1 MTLESNSQITD
12 ALITNANAIVNSRN
26 ERRRA
31 EQRQRR
37 AQRAEREQNRA
48 AATEFLDQDTREF
61 RTKAGLTDTE
71 RELQLGSQV
80 SVDIDDEAWAF
91 GEDPSYMGG
100 DRRGQDDEQ
109 SYTRE
114 EKIKNSVLG
123 DDFLT
128 ENEKFREL
136 EGTNIVVG
144 GKKPQVAK
152 VGNATPAMRDALVDL
167 RRAKET
173 YGYDAFGA
181 EGEAM
186 AGLETSLSEQA
197 EPAERRKR
205 ERRVAAD
212 AVSEDRR
219 IREGNLTDDEIA
231 TEYKKRI
238 STIEENRSGITS
250 RPRFEA
256 AAQRNQSGDI
266 ELANEYLSEMLAR
279 RADAQSAG
287 PIRRAMAVQ
296 ARAEA
301 EAEGFRNQGAGLS
314 RQLAEEDIGRIEEIR
329 SLGGAT
335 PFASHDAVGNFQVVR
350 AVNPGAFSD
359 AIPLYD
365 KDGNIREY
373 YGSEDGA
380 MVQLGE
386 VNIDSSDQALNAPK
400 PTPGQE
406 FVSRNLP
413 AYGRPGATTFGYPQV
428 GINDEL
434 ALLGDRVRGLSGY
447 GLEGMGDP
455 RSIEDFEKV
464 MSGIVGRAGQRGDA
478 FFTRD
483 PETGKQVVV
492 PNPGVDDVLAKLG
505 YSPNDKERLANA
517 LYQGQAARVVDVNTD
532 DKRAFYGRYDS
543 PRASSEV
550 DINFDSAELRPDGG
564 LQLQKLGNEKVGRGK
579 NAKSA
584 KAGLRAISEQSVLDS
599 LGADASTQVQE
610 RVRRPDGSY
619 EIRPVVGRGGKPK
632 MVQLPEAARAI
643 AGAADARN
651 DAQMPLIAQLANEDS
666 ERARFVKGDDRN
678 LTESQLVA
686 KYGGN
691 RGQQAAEVLRRAKE
705 DEQLRAQASSA
716 DDAVARK
723 FRQRE
728 ASIRAKSGLPVPE
741 NLTAVQ
747 PTQQAAVP
755 ASISLDPGVGTGNQ
769 TSPGSDAGVGR
780 IVPGLEYESG
790 IGGGGGKPPAPV
802 AASPAPSEGGGR
814 PLTPELRQELFNLPS
829 RDVSTPDGPDQ
840 GFAKERRRREAERRL
855 TNRRGKRIAQGTG
868 ISLGALAAGLGI
880 AGVTRGEEEQQPQE
894 GLY

>member
-12 ALITNANAIVNSRN
+12 ALIANAETIVNSRN

-31 EQRQRR
+31 EQRRR
-37 AQRAEREQNRA
+37 RAERGQREGNRA
-48 AATEFLDQDTREF
+48 AAQEFLDQDTRDF

-71 RELQLGSQV
+71 RELQLGSQI

-109 SYTRE
+109 TYSRD
-114 EKIKNSVLG
+114 EKIRYETLA
-123 DDFLT
+123 DDFVSDI
-128 ENEKFREL
+128 EEL
-136 EGTNIVVG
+136 EKNEATRRDAGTTNQQAG
-144 GKKPQVAK
+144 
-152 VGNATPAMRDALVDL
+152 MRDALL
-167 RRAKET
+167 RLQEGKDKFSP
-173 YGYDAFGA
+173 GYDAFGA
-181 EGEAM
+181 EGAVM
-186 AGLETSLSEQA
+186 AAVDARLSE
-197 EPAERRKR
+197 ELDPTLRAERERAVVR
-205 ERRVAAD
+205 E
-212 AVSEDRR
+212 
-219 IREGNLTDDEIA
+219 
-231 TEYKKRI
+231 
-238 STIEENRSGITS
+238 
-250 RPRFEA
+250 
-256 AAQRNQSGDI
+256 
-266 ELANEYLSEMLAR
+266 M
-279 RADAQSAG
+279 
-287 PIRRAMAVQ
+287 VQ
-296 ARAEA
+296 ADNAQGNPFTQARNYLKAEA
-301 EAEGFRNQGAGLS
+301 EAEGYRNRDGGLP
-314 RQLAEEDIGRIEEIR
+314 RQLADEDIGRIEEIR

-350 AVNPGAFSD
+350 AVQPGTFSE
-359 AIPLYD
+359 AVPLYD

-373 YGSEDGA
+373 YGAEDGA

-413 AYGRPGATTFGYPQV
+413 AYGKPGATTFGFPQV

-434 ALLGDRVRGLSGY
+434 ALLGERVRALKGY

-455 RSIEDFEKV
+455 RSISDFEKV
-464 MSGIVGRAGQRGDA
+464 MSGIVGRAQKRGDA

-483 PETGKQVVV
+483 PQTGKQVAV

-651 DAQMPLIAQLANEDS
+651 DAQMPLIGLLANEDS

-678 LTESQLVA
+678 LTEGQLVA

-691 RGQQAAEVLRRAKE
+691 RGQQAAEVLRRFNE
-705 DEQLRAQASSA
+705 DEQLRAQASGA

-723 FRQRE
+723 YRQRE
-728 ASIRAKSGLPVPE
+728 ASIRAKSGLPVPT
-741 NLTAVQ
+741 NLTSVQ

-780 IVPGLEYESG
+780 MVPGMDYGEVWDDGGSG
-790 IGGGGGKPPAPV
+790 GRKPPTAV
-802 AASPAPSEGGGR
+802 AASPAPSGGNGG
-814 PLTPELRQELFNLPS
+814 PMPTEMLQELYNLKS
-829 RDVSTPDGPDQ
+829 RDVSTPDGPDPYVNR
-840 GFAKERRRREAERRL
+840 ERKRREASRRL
-855 TNRRGKRIAQGTG
+855 DTRRRANKIVQGTG

-880 AGVTRGEEEQQPQE
+880 KEVTRNEGPQE

>member
-1 MTLESNSQITD
+1 MTLESNSQITN
-12 ALITNANAIVNSRN
+12 ALIANAETIVNSRN

-37 AQRAEREQNRA
+37 AERGQREGNRA
-48 AATEFLDQDTREF
+48 AAQEFLDQDTADF

-80 SVDIDDEAWAF
+80 SVDIDDAAWAF

-109 SYTRE
+109 TYSRD
-114 EKIKNSVLG
+114 EKVRYETLA
-123 DDFLT
+123 DDYIT
-128 ENEKFREL
+128 DVEEL
-136 EGTNIVVG
+136 EKNE
-144 GKKPQVAK
+144 
-152 VGNATPAMRDALVDL
+152 ATRRDAGTGNQTAGMKDALL
-167 RRAKET
+167 RLREGKDKFSP
-173 YGYDAFGA
+173 GYDAFGA
-181 EGEAM
+181 EGEIM
-186 AGLETSLSEQA
+186 AQVDARLGA
-197 EPAERRKR
+197 ELDPKERKQR
-205 ERRVAAD
+205 ERQIVAD
-212 AVSEDRR
+212 AVADDRR

-231 TEYKKRI
+231 TAYGKRI
-238 STIEENRSGITS
+238 SLLEENRSGVSS
-250 RPRFEA
+250 RPQFEA
-256 AAQRNQSGDI
+256 AGARNQSGDI
-266 ELANEYLSEMLAR
+266 ALANEYLGEMLAR

-287 PIRRAMAVQ
+287 PIRRAMDVQ

-301 EAEGFRNQGAGLS
+301 EAAELRNKGAGLS
-314 RQLAEEDIGRIEEIR
+314 RQLADEDIGRIEEIR

-350 AVNPGAFSD
+350 AVQPGTFSD

-413 AYGRPGATTFGYPQV
+413 AYGKPGATTFGYPQV

-455 RSIEDFEKV
+455 RSISDFEKV

-505 YSPNDKERLANA
+505 YSPGDKERLANA

-543 PRASSEV
+543 PRASSES
-550 DINFDSAELRPDGG
+550 DINFDSAEMRPDGG

-579 NAKSA
+579 AARSA
-584 KAGLRAISEQSVLDS
+584 KAGLAAISDEKSKRKMSEGGPLT
-599 LGADASTQVQE
+599 GTT
-610 RVRRPDGSY
+610 PDG
-619 EIRPVVGRGGKPK
+619 GRV
-632 MVQLPEAARAI
+632 MLPESARAI
-643 AGAADARN
+643 AGAQDARN

-678 LTESQLVA
+678 LTEGQLVE

-691 RGQQAAEVLRRAKE
+691 RGQQAAEVLRRFNE
-705 DEQLRAQASSA
+705 DEELRAQASNA

-755 ASISLDPGVGTGNQ
+755 ASISPDPGVGTGNQ
-769 TSPGSDAGVGR
+769 TAPGADAGIGR
-780 IVPGLEYESG
+780 VVPGLEYESG
-790 IGGGGGKPPAPV
+790 FGGGGGKPPAPV

-814 PLTPELRQELFNLPS
+814 PLTPELRQELYNLPS
-829 RDVSTPDGPDQ
+829 RNVSTPDGLDQ
-840 GFAKERRRREAERRL
+840 GFAKERRRREAGRRL
-855 TNRRGKRIAQGTG
+855 NNRRGKRIAQGTG

-880 AGVTRGEEEQQPQE
+880 ADVTRGEDEQRTQE

>member
-12 ALITNANAIVNSRN
+12 ALIANAETIVNSRN

-31 EQRQRR
+31 EQRRR
-37 AQRAEREQNRA
+37 RAERGQREGNRA
-48 AATEFLDQDTREF
+48 AAQEFLDQDTRDF

-71 RELQLGSQV
+71 RELQIGSQI

-109 SYTRE
+109 TYSRD
-114 EKIKNSVLG
+114 EKIRYETLA
-123 DDFLT
+123 DDFVSDI
-128 ENEKFREL
+128 EEL
-136 EGTNIVVG
+136 EKNEATRRDAGTTNQQAG
-144 GKKPQVAK
+144 
-152 VGNATPAMRDALVDL
+152 MRDALL
-167 RRAKET
+167 RLQEGKDKFSP
-173 YGYDAFGA
+173 GYDAFGA
-181 EGEAM
+181 EGAVM
-186 AGLETSLSEQA
+186 AAVDARLSE
-197 EPAERRKR
+197 ELDPTLRAERERAVVR
-205 ERRVAAD
+205 E
-212 AVSEDRR
+212 
-219 IREGNLTDDEIA
+219 
-231 TEYKKRI
+231 
-238 STIEENRSGITS
+238 
-250 RPRFEA
+250 
-256 AAQRNQSGDI
+256 
-266 ELANEYLSEMLAR
+266 M
-279 RADAQSAG
+279 
-287 PIRRAMAVQ
+287 VQ
-296 ARAEA
+296 ADNAQGNPFTQARNYLKAEA
-301 EAEGFRNQGAGLS
+301 EAEGYRNRDGGLP
-314 RQLAEEDIGRIEEIR
+314 RQLADEDIGRIEEIR

-350 AVNPGAFSD
+350 AVQPGAFTE
-359 AIPLYD
+359 AVPLYD

-373 YGSEDGA
+373 YGAEDGA

-386 VNIDSSDQALNAPK
+386 VNIDSSDQALNAPR

-413 AYGRPGATTFGYPQV
+413 AYGKPGATTFGFPQV

-434 ALLGDRVRGLSGY
+434 ALLGERVRALKGY

-455 RSIEDFEKV
+455 RSISDFEKV
-464 MSGIVGRAGQRGDA
+464 MSGIVGRAQKRGDA

-483 PETGKQVVV
+483 PQTGKQVAV

-564 LQLQKLGNEKVGRGK
+564 LQLQKLENEKVGRGK
-579 NAKSA
+579 AAKSA
-584 KAGLRAISEQSVLDS
+584 KAGLAAISDEKSKRKMAEGGPMTGTTKKGRSV
-599 LGADASTQVQE
+599 
-610 RVRRPDGSY
+610 
-619 EIRPVVGRGGKPK
+619 
-632 MVQLPEAARAI
+632 MLPEAARAI
-643 AGAADARN
+643 AGAQEARN
-651 DAQMPLIAQLANEDS
+651 DAQMPLIGLLANEDS

-691 RGQQAAEVLRRAKE
+691 RGQQAAEVLRRFNE
-705 DEQLRAQASSA
+705 DEQLRAQASGA

-723 FRQRE
+723 YRQRE
-728 ASIRAKSGLPVPE
+728 ASIRAKSGLPVPT
-741 NLTAVQ
+741 NLTSVQ

-780 IVPGLEYESG
+780 MVPGMDYGEVWDDGGSG
-790 IGGGGGKPPAPV
+790 GRKPPTAV
-802 AASPAPSEGGGR
+802 AASPAPSGGNGG
-814 PLTPELRQELFNLPS
+814 PMPTEMLQELYNLKS
-829 RDVSTPDGPDQ
+829 RDVSTPDGPDPYVNR
-840 GFAKERRRREAERRL
+840 ERKRREASRRL
-855 TNRRGKRIAQGTG
+855 DTRRRANKIVQGTG